1 MKTIIKNKSNP
12 NLKNNNNNLK
22 EQMREEQ
29 FFFFFFGEKFGALS
43 LFCFTNERRTNFKK
57 KGHVL
62 TVLLEHS

>member
-29 FFFFFFGEKFGALS
+29 FFFFFLGRNSVPCHFFVSQMREEQIL
-43 LFCFTNERRTNFKK
+43 RRK
-57 KGHVL
+57 VM
-62 TVLLEHS
+62 S

>member
-29 FFFFFFGEKFGALS
+29 FFFFFWGEIRCLVTF
-43 LFCFTNERRTNFKK
+43 LFHK
-57 KGHVL
+57 
-62 TVLLEHS
+62 